1 MARLSA
7 ALAIVSVCIGGTT
20 AASAAELKACTEAM
34 HAQAGC
40 SSVIPVRIHRGG
52 QTDLLVLDQ
61 PFSTVR
67 ILDPAVVSM
76 EPVSDQ
82 SFYLSGQDIG
92 RTFVKF
98 FDAQGMALVGL
109 DVLVGPPAGQV
120 LIYDR
125 AALAGISTY
134 KCTPAGCELVGQNE
148 LNLPAQVTI
157 NRNTNRNIEETG
169 PSPQGR
175 Q

>member
-1 MARLSA
+1 MARIAA
-7 ALAIVSVCIGGTT
+7 ALAIASVCIGGTT
-20 AASAAELKACTEAM
+20 AASAAELKACTAAM
-34 HAQAGC
+34 HAEAGC
-40 SSVIPVRIHRGG
+40 SSIIPVRVHKGG
-52 QTDLLVLDQ
+52 QTDVLVLDQ
-61 PFSTVR
+61 PFTTVR
-67 ILDPAVVSM
+67 ILDPTVVSM

-92 RTFVKF
+92 RTLVKF
-98 FDAQGMALVGL
+98 FDAQGLAVVDL
-109 DVLVGPPAGQV
+109 DVTVGPPAGQV

-125 AALAGISTY
+125 ATLAGLSTY
-134 KCTPAGCELVGQNE
+134 KCTPVGCEFVGQNE
-148 LNLPAQVTI
+148 LHLPAQVTI